1 MFSEILLPFVAGMVL
16 AYFLDPVAD
25 RLERTGLS
33 RTAATFLILIA
44 FVVALTIAMI
54 ILIPVLASQLAGFL
68 DKLPEYLAQLQTLV
82 TSFNPEWLEQ
92 RFGLDAGSLRE
103 GLNSLLTSGVGFVTT
118 VFQSIWS
125 SGVALFSIAGLF
137 VVTPV
142 VAFYM
147 LLDWDRMVAAV
158 DSWVPRDHVETV
170 RQIFS
175 DINTA
180 TAGFV
185 RGQGTL
191 CLMLGV
197 MYAIGLTLTG
207 LNFGILIGLFAGL
220 ISFIP
225 YVGSLVGLVLS
236 VGVAFVQF
244 WPDWTM
250 VAAVAGVFFV
260 GQFIE
265 GNILQPRL
273 VGKSV
278 GLHPVWL
285 MFALFAFGALFGFVG
300 LADRGSGGRG
310 GRRSGS
316 LRHRPLSGI
325 AALQGAQGRNRRG
338 QGQDR
343 SQPKHVPARTIERAM
358 GDPDKP
364 RQLPLDLGHST
375 GHSRDELVVSDANRQ
390 AVALI
395 DRWPDW
401 PAAVVVLAGPAGSGK
416 SHLASIWSGHGER
429 GFARRFR

>member
-1 MFSEILLPFVAGMVL
+1 MAKAPHPAPERGAPEHGAPEHRAPDERSIDAEAEAAAAEAAASASFRRQIRFWLVSAIILAVFLYVFSGILLPFVAGMVL

-25 RLERTGLS
+25 RLERLGLS
-33 RTAATFLILIA
+33 RLMATVVILIA
-44 FVVALTIAMI
+44 FIVVLVLAVV
-54 ILIPVLASQLAGFL
+54 ILVPILASQMADFAS
-68 DKLPEYLAQLQTLV
+68 KLPDYLTRLQGLI
-82 TSFNPEWLEQ
+82 TSFDPKWLEEK
-92 RFGLDAGSLRE
+92 FGVDANGLRE
-103 GLNSLLTSGVGFVTT
+103 GLNSLLTSGFGLLTT
-118 VFQSIWS
+118 VFTSIWS
-125 SGVALFSIAGLF
+125 SGVALVSVVSLF

-147 LLDWDRMVAAV
+147 LLDWDRMVAIV
-158 DSWVPRDHVETV
+158 DSWVPRDYVKTV
-170 RQIFS
+170 RTIAR

-191 CLMLGV
+191 CLVLGA
-197 MYAIGLTLTG
+197 MYATGLTLTG

-225 YVGSLVGLVLS
+225 YVGSLTGLVLA

-300 LADRGSGGRG
+300 LLIAVPASAAVAVLVRFAIARYLESPLYKGHADEPVPPLQVRRRG
-310 GRRSGS
+310 G
-316 LRHRPLSGI
+316 
-325 AALQGAQGRNRRG
+325 ARG
-338 QGQDR
+338 
-343 SQPKHVPARTIERAM
+343 
-358 GDPDKP
+358 
-364 RQLPLDLGHST
+364 
-375 GHSRDELVVSDANRQ
+375 
-390 AVALI
+390 
-395 DRWPDW
+395 
-401 PAAVVVLAGPAGSGK
+401 
-416 SHLASIWSGHGER
+416 
-429 GFARRFR
+429 

>member
-1 MFSEILLPFVAGMVL
+1 MAKAPNRAPDQDIDAAAEAAAADAAASGVFRRQIRFWLISAVILAIFLYVFSGILLPFVAGMVL

-25 RLERTGLS
+25 RLQRLGLS
-33 RTAATFLILIA
+33 RLMATIVILFAFIVVLVLA
-44 FVVALTIAMI
+44 FV
-54 ILIPVLASQLAGFL
+54 ILIPVLASQMADFAS
-68 DKLPEYLAQLQTLV
+68 KLPEYLTRLQSLI
-82 TSFNPEWLEQ
+82 TSFDPRWLEEQ
-92 RFGLDAGSLRE
+92 FGVDANGLRE
-103 GLNSLLTSGVGFVTT
+103 GLNSLLTSGFGLLTT
-118 VFQSIWS
+118 VFTSIWS
-125 SGVALFSIAGLF
+125 SGVALVSVVSLF

-147 LLDWDRMVAAV
+147 LLDWDRMVAIV
-158 DSWVPRDHVETV
+158 DSWVPRDYVQTV
-170 RQIFS
+170 RAIAN

-191 CLMLGV
+191 CLVLGA
-197 MYAIGLTLTG
+197 MYATGLTLTG

-225 YVGSLVGLVLS
+225 YVGSLTGLVLA

-285 MFALFAFGALFGFVG
+285 MFSLFAFGALFGFVG
-300 LADRGSGGRG
+300 LLIAVPASAAVAVLVRFAIARYLESPLYKGHSTEPVPPLPARRRGSGGP
-310 GRRSGS
+310 RS
-316 LRHRPLSGI
+316 
-325 AALQGAQGRNRRG
+325 
-338 QGQDR
+338 
-343 SQPKHVPARTIERAM
+343 
-358 GDPDKP
+358 
-364 RQLPLDLGHST
+364 
-375 GHSRDELVVSDANRQ
+375 
-390 AVALI
+390 
-395 DRWPDW
+395 
-401 PAAVVVLAGPAGSGK
+401 
-416 SHLASIWSGHGER
+416 
-429 GFARRFR
+429 